1 MWILGTFIVCSLIAI
16 QESKAQGQILTSFDV
31 FIIAPFFFFLIG
43 RTLNILSFCID
54 PAGFLDENG
63 KLAESKVLER
73 YSREIQPS
81 LQEDLKNGVS
91 KKPESKRPLKG
102 ANRKNKS
109 NKRNKKTGQNLSN
122 QRKKG
127 NNNKI
132 RRKKISGK
140 NPQKQEMKG
149 GKNKRN
155 KKTGI
160 NQQKKEMKGKQKN
173 SKRNQKTGTDRIK
186 KREKNQHKL
195 LRKKVSKNQNTKKA
209 SKKENTEMKKRNK
222 AKRNKKG
229 EKINNRRGGK
239 HSTSLIIST
248 RMVNDTCVK
257 VKYEKS
263 ELQFKTSSSS

>member
-1 MWILGTFIVCSLIAI
+1 MLH
-16 QESKAQGQILTSFDV
+16 
-31 FIIAPFFFFLIG
+31 FFFLIE

-54 PAGFLDENG
+54 PAGDLDENG
-63 KLAESKVLER
+63 KLPESKVLER

-81 LQEDLKNGVS
+81 LQEDLKNAVS

-109 NKRNKKTGQNLSN
+109 SKRNKTTGQNLSN

-127 NNNKI
+127 KNNKI

-149 GKNKRN
+149 EKNKSN

-173 SKRNQKTGTDRIK
+173 RIK
-186 KREKNQHKL
+186 KREKNQSKL
-195 LRKKVSKNQNTKKA
+195 LRKKVSKNQNTKK
-209 SKKENTEMKKRNK
+209 SQQ
-222 AKRNKKG
+222 KG
-229 EKINNRRGGK
+229 EYRNE
-239 HSTSLIIST
+239 
-248 RMVNDTCVK
+248 
-257 VKYEKS
+257 EK
-263 ELQFKTSSSS
+263 K

>member
-73 YSREIQPS
+73 HSREIQPS

-127 NNNKI
+127 KNNKI

-149 GKNKRN
+149 EKNKRN

-173 SKRNQKTGTDRIK
+173 SKRNKKTGKNRIK